1 MTDSKEA
8 EDSQTLNE
16 ENLITANSDKIK
28 IKNNQTDKIKWSI
41 FTEAE
46 TKIAAQKASKKAGLK
61 LNEWIDYTLREA
73 AITQLTKKIEPPAKT
88 EDVMMDIVGKFAERM
103 KADQAETLKIQNDLI
118 QQQGQQIEDLTKA
131 IANQPMSLKE
141 WILGKSKN
149 YK

>member
-1 MTDSKEA
+1 MTDNKET
-8 EDSQTLNE
+8 EYSQTLNE
-16 ENLITANSDKIK
+16 ENLITSNSDKIK
-28 IKNNQTDKIKWSI
+28 NKNNQTDKIKWSI

-131 IANQPMSLKE
+131 IANQPASLKE
-141 WILGKSKN
+141 WLLGKPKKS
-149 YK
+149 

>member
-16 ENLITANSDKIK
+16 ENLITINSDKIK

-131 IANQPMSLKE
+131 IANQPASLKE
-141 WILGKSKN
+141 WLLGKPKKS
-149 YK
+149 